1 MTLEMWFVVAM
12 IAIPL
17 LQVMFNRWRVDVAAL
32 FVIVALGMAQYL
44 GYSILG
50 DEKSPQQTLLSISGF
65 SQPVVVTLMGLFIL
79 TQTLSHNGVM
89 LWFGQ
94 RLAAVGGKSE
104 ARLIFLFT
112 FASASLSLLMNNVA
126 VGALLLPSA
135 IQVAKKSGVAPSKL
149 LIPISFGTALGGMAT
164 YFTTANIVLSNLL
177 SIANPP
183 QLPLGVL
190 SFLPVGGLIA
200 VAGIIYLTT
209 IGRRILPNR
218 EPGPEQ
224 SIARRA
230 SDELENLYSLGER
243 LWEARLTS
251 ECSLA
256 GKSLKQ
262 TRIGERFGL
271 SIIAIRRERE
281 LVFTPEPTVRV
292 MANDM
297 LLIVGRKDRVDELA
311 KLGLEINQ
319 EIQTLTNF
327 NVTFLELILAPHS
340 AYVGKTIKEMNFRRK
355 YGFTVAALFR
365 RDRSY
370 RTDVGDMPLEMGDS
384 LLMIGPPERIR
395 DLRINPDVVILEIDP
410 VPRAIPRKRALIS
423 IAVFVS
429 AIIFSIIGV
438 PVYLAVLA
446 AALFAILVRLLPLQ
460 EVYRSIE
467 WQVIF
472 FIAGMYVASLGMI
485 HTGLANLIGRGA
497 ISLITNL
504 GLGPLGLAA
513 SAFLLSALMTQ
524 FMGSQ
529 ATAFVVGPIAI
540 SAALHLNTDPHAIA
554 IAAAIGC
561 SASFLTPIS
570 HPVNLIM
577 MGPGNYRFGDFFR
590 VGIGLII
597 IVFLMLIAGLLLFW
611 RL

>member
-12 IAIPL
+12 IAIAL

-32 FVIVALGMAQYL
+32 FIIVALGMAQYL
-44 GYSILG
+44 GFSILG
-50 DEKSPQQTLLSISGF
+50 DEKSPQQTLLAISGF
-65 SQPVVVTLMGLFIL
+65 SQPVVVTLIGLFIL

-89 LWFGQ
+89 LWLGQ
-94 RLAAVGGKSE
+94 RLAAVGGTSE

-112 FASASLSLLMNNVA
+112 FVSATLSLLMNNIA

-135 IQVAKKSGVAPSKL
+135 IQVARKSKVSPSKL

-164 YFTTANIVLSNLL
+164 YFTTANIVMSNLL
-177 SIANPP
+177 SVANPP
-183 QLPLGVL
+183 QSPLGIL

-200 VAGIIYLTT
+200 LAGIIYLTT
-209 IGRRILPNR
+209 IGRRILPTR

-224 SIARRA
+224 AIARRG
-230 SDELENLYSLGER
+230 SDEVENLYSLGER
-243 LWEARLTS
+243 LWEARLTP

-262 TRIGERFGL
+262 TRIGERYGL
-271 SIIAIRRERE
+271 SIVAIRRERE
-281 LVFTPEPTVRV
+281 IEFIPEPTVRV
-292 MANDM
+292 QANDI
-297 LLIVGRKDRVDELA
+297 LLIVGRKERVDELA
-311 KLGLEINQ
+311 SMGFEINQ
-319 EIQTLTNF
+319 QLQTLTNF

-355 YGFTVAALFR
+355 YGFTVVALFR
-365 RDRSY
+365 RTRSY
-370 RTDVGDMPLEMGDS
+370 RTDIGDMQLEMGDS

-395 DLRINPDVVILEIDP
+395 DLRINPDVVILETDP
-410 VPRAIPRKRALIS
+410 VPRAVPRKRAVAG

-429 AIIFSIIGV
+429 SIVLSVLGV
-438 PVYLAVLA
+438 PVYLSVLA
-446 AALFAILVRLLPLQ
+446 AALFAILLRMLPLQ

-485 HTGLANLIGRGA
+485 HTGLAGLVGSNVIDLM
-497 ISLITNL
+497 TNL
-504 GLGPLGLAA
+504 GFGPIGLAA
-513 SAFLLSALMTQ
+513 SAFVLSALMTQ

-540 SAALHLNTDPHAIA
+540 SAALHLNTDPHAIV

-577 MGPGNYRFGDFFR
+577 MGPGNYRFSDFFR
-590 VGIGLII
+590 VGLGLMIV
-597 IVFLMLIAGLLLFW
+597 VFLVLVAGLLLFW

>member
-1 MTLEMWFVVAM
+1 MTPEMWFVVAM

-32 FVIVALGMAQYL
+32 FVIVALGLAQYL
-44 GYSILG
+44 GFSILG
-50 DEKSPQQTLLSISGF
+50 DEKSPQQTLLAISGF
-65 SQPVVVTLMGLFIL
+65 SQPVVVTLIGLFIL
-79 TQTLSHNGVM
+79 TQTLSNNGVM
-89 LWFGQ
+89 LWLGQ

-104 ARLIFLFT
+104 ARLILLFT
-112 FASASLSLLMNNVA
+112 FASASLSLLMNNIA

-135 IQVAKKSGVAPSKL
+135 IQVAKKSKVSLSKL
-149 LIPISFGTALGGMAT
+149 LIPISFATALGGMAT
-164 YFTTANIVLSNLL
+164 YFTTANIVMSNLL
-177 SIANPP
+177 LVTNPP
-183 QLPLGVL
+183 QSPLGVL
-190 SFLPVGGLIA
+190 SFLPVGGPIA

-209 IGRRILPNR
+209 MGRRILPDR
-218 EPGPEQ
+218 EPVPEQ
-224 SIARRA
+224 AIARRA
-230 SDELENLYSLGER
+230 GDELENLYSLGER
-243 LWEARLTS
+243 LWEARLTP
-251 ECSLA
+251 ECSLV

-271 SIIAIRRERE
+271 SIVAIRRERE
-281 LVFTPEPTVRV
+281 IEFTPEPTIRVR
-292 MANDM
+292 ANDM
-297 LLIVGRKDRVDELA
+297 LLIVGRKERVDELT
-311 KLGLEINQ
+311 KIGFEINQ
-319 EIQTLTNF
+319 QLRTLTNF

-340 AYVGKTIKEMNFRRK
+340 AYEGKTIKEMNFRRK

-365 RDRSY
+365 RDHSY
-370 RTDVGDMPLEMGDS
+370 RTDVGDIPLEMGDA

-395 DLRINPDVVILEIDP
+395 DLRINPDVVILEMDP
-410 VPRAIPRKRALIS
+410 TPRAIPRKRALAS
-423 IAVFVS
+423 IAVFLS
-429 AIIFSIIGV
+429 AIILSLTGV
-438 PVYLAVLA
+438 PVYLSVLA
-446 AALFAILVRLLPLQ
+446 AALFAILTRLLPLR

-485 HTGLANLIGRGA
+485 HTGLANLIGNDV
-497 ISLITNL
+497 INLMTNL
-504 GLGPLGLAA
+504 GLGSLGLAA

-540 SAALHLNTDPHAIA
+540 SAALHLNTEPHAVA

-577 MGPGNYRFGDFFR
+577 MGPGNYRFSDFFR
-590 VGIGLII
+590 VGLGLII
-597 IVFLMLIAGLLLFW
+597 VVFLMLLAGMFLFW

>member
-1 MTLEMWFVVAM
+1 MTPEMWFVIAM
-12 IAIPL
+12 IAFPL
-17 LQVMFNRWRVDVAAL
+17 LQVIFNRWRVDIAAL
-32 FVIVALGMAQYL
+32 FMIVALGMAQYL
-44 GYSILG
+44 GFSILG
-50 DEKSPQQTLLSISGF
+50 DENSPQQTLLAISGF

-94 RLAAVGGKSE
+94 RLATVGGSSE

-112 FASASLSLLMNNVA
+112 FASASLSLLMNNIA

-135 IQVAKKSGVAPSKL
+135 IQVAKKSKVSPSKL

-164 YFTTANIVLSNLL
+164 YFTTANIVMSNLL
-177 SIANPP
+177 SVATPP
-183 QLPLGVL
+183 QPPLGVL

-200 VAGIIYLTT
+200 VAGIIYLTV
-209 IGRRILPNR
+209 IGRRILPDR

-224 SIARRA
+224 AIARRA
-230 SDELENLYSLGER
+230 GDELENLYSLGER
-243 LWEARLTS
+243 LWEARLTPG
-251 ECSLA
+251 CLLV
-256 GKSLKQ
+256 GMSLKQ

-271 SIIAIRRERE
+271 SIVAIRRERE
-281 LVFTPEPTVRV
+281 IEFTPEPTVRV

-297 LLIVGRKDRVDELA
+297 LLIVGRRERVDELA
-311 KLGLEINQ
+311 KLGFEINPQ
-319 EIQTLTNF
+319 IQTLTNF

-365 RDRSY
+365 RDHSY
-370 RTDVGDMPLEMGDS
+370 RTDVGDIPLEMGDS

-395 DLRINPDVVILEIDP
+395 DLRVNPDVVILEMDP
-410 VPRAIPRKRALIS
+410 TPRAIPRKRAMIS
-423 IAVFVS
+423 IAVFLS
-429 AIIFSIIGV
+429 AIVLALTGV

-485 HTGLANLIGRGA
+485 HTGLASLVGSSV
-497 ISLITNL
+497 ISLI
-504 GLGPLGLAA
+504 GGWSIGPLGLAA
-513 SAFLLSALMTQ
+513 SAFLLSAMMTQ

-540 SAALHLNTDPHAIA
+540 SAAFHLNTDPHAVA

-561 SASFLTPIS
+561 SASFLTPIA

-577 MGPGNYRFGDFFR
+577 MGPGNYRFSDFFR
-590 VGIGLII
+590 VGLGLLLV
-597 IVFLMLIAGLLLFW
+597 VFLTLIAGMLIFW